1 MKKVSI
7 ILLAFLVFILHV
19 SSISAEDKVNKIETK
34 DKVIFTFSENGKFL
48 YSWSFDKNS
57 YNNNGFEF
65 DMGIKNKSLFEKKI
79 NELTEKK
86 TLKEFVSFNYHGN
99 LPGSATVKLPSHNF
113 KDGDRLNLYYYN
125 DETGKI
131 ETIKSN
137 IMVSGG
143 YVTFDITHCSDYFLT
158 MSVVKNAERANN
170 NGVIIIGM
178 LVIIVGLVGYTIF
191 KNRNN

>member
-1 MKKVSI
+1 MKKISV
-7 ILLAFLVFILHV
+7 ILLAFLVFFLHV
-19 SSISAEDKVNKIETK
+19 SSISAENKVNKIETK

-48 YSWSFDKNS
+48 YSWSFDKKS

-65 DMGIKNKSLFEKKI
+65 DMGIKNKSLFEEKI
-79 NELTEKK
+79 NKLTDKK

-99 LPGSATVKLPSHNF
+99 LPSSATVKLPAHNF

-125 DETGKI
+125 DATEKI

-158 MSVVKNAERANN
+158 MSVVKNAEGANN

>member
-1 MKKVSI
+1 MKKISV
-7 ILLAFLVFILHV
+7 ILLAFLVFFLHV
-19 SSISAEDKVNKIETK
+19 SSISAENKVNKIETK

-48 YSWSFDKNS
+48 YSWSFDKKS

-65 DMGIKNKSLFEKKI
+65 DMEIKNKSLFEEKI
-79 NELTEKK
+79 NKLTDKK

-99 LPGSATVKLPSHNF
+99 LPSSATVKLPAHNF

-125 DETGKI
+125 DATEKI

-158 MSVVKNAERANN
+158 MSVVKNAEGANN

>member
-1 MKKVSI
+1 MKKISV

-19 SSISAEDKVNKIETK
+19 SSISAENKVNKIETK

-48 YSWSFDKNS
+48 YSWSFDKKS

-65 DMGIKNKSLFEKKI
+65 DMGIKNKSLFEEKI
-79 NELTEKK
+79 NKLTDKK

-99 LPGSATVKLPSHNF
+99 LPSSATVKLPAYNF

-125 DETGKI
+125 DATEKI

-158 MSVVKNAERANN
+158 MSVVKNAEGANN

>member
-1 MKKVSI
+1 MKKISV

-19 SSISAEDKVNKIETK
+19 SSISAENKVNKIETK

-48 YSWSFDKNS
+48 YSWSFDKKS

-65 DMGIKNKSLFEKKI
+65 DMGIKNKSLFEEKI
-79 NELTEKK
+79 NKLTDKK

-99 LPGSATVKLPSHNF
+99 LPSSATVKLPAHNF

-125 DETGKI
+125 DATEKI

-158 MSVVKNAERANN
+158 MSVVKNAEGANN

>member
-1 MKKVSI
+1 MKKISV
-7 ILLAFLVFILHV
+7 ILLAFLVFFLHV
-19 SSISAEDKVNKIETK
+19 SSISAENKVNKIETK

-48 YSWSFDKNS
+48 YSWSFDKKS

-65 DMGIKNKSLFEKKI
+65 DMEIKNKSLFEEKI
-79 NELTEKK
+79 NKLTDKK

-99 LPGSATVKLPSHNF
+99 LPSSATVKLPAHNF

-158 MSVVKNAERANN
+158 MSVVKNAEGANN

>member
-1 MKKVSI
+1 MKKISI

-48 YSWSFDKNS
+48 YSWSFDKKS
-57 YNNNGFEF
+57 YNSNGFEF

-79 NELTEKK
+79 NKLTDKK
-86 TLKEFVSFNYHGN
+86 TTKEFVSFNYHGN
-99 LPGSATVKLPSHNF
+99 LPSSATIKLPAHNF

-125 DETGKI
+125 DETEKI
-131 ETIKSN
+131 ENIKSN

-143 YVTFDITHCSDYFLT
+143 YVTFDISHCSDYFLT
-158 MSVVKNAERANN
+158 MSIVKNAEGANN

>member
-1 MKKVSI
+1 MKKISV

-19 SSISAEDKVNKIETK
+19 SSISAEDKVNKIETN
-34 DKVIFTFSENGKFL
+34 DKVIFTFSEKGKFL
-48 YSWSFDKNS
+48 YSWSFDKKS

-65 DMGIKNKSLFEKKI
+65 DMGIKNKSISEKKI
-79 NELTEKK
+79 NKLTAKK
-86 TLKEFVSFNYHGN
+86 TPKEFVSFNYHGD
-99 LPGSATVKLPSHNF
+99 LPSSATIKLPAHNF

-131 ETIKSN
+131 ENIKSN

-143 YVTFDITHCSDYFLT
+143 YVTFDISHCSDYFLT
-158 MSVVKNAERANN
+158 MSVVKNAEGANN

-178 LVIIVGLVGYTIF
+178 LVVIVGLVGYTIF

>member
-1 MKKVSI
+1 MKKISV
-7 ILLAFLVFILHV
+7 ILLAFLVFFLHV
-19 SSISAEDKVNKIETK
+19 SSISAENKVNKIETK

-48 YSWSFDKNS
+48 YSWSFDKKS

-65 DMGIKNKSLFEKKI
+65 DMEIKNKSLFEEKI
-79 NELTEKK
+79 NKLTDTK
-86 TLKEFVSFNYHGN
+86 TLKEFVSFNYHGH
-99 LPGSATVKLPSHNF
+99 LPSSATAKLPAHNF

-125 DETGKI
+125 DATEKI

-158 MSVVKNAERANN
+158 MSVVKNAEGANN

>member
-1 MKKVSI
+1 MKKISI

-48 YSWSFDKNS
+48 YSWSFDKKS

-65 DMGIKNKSLFEKKI
+65 DMGIKNKSSFEKKI
-79 NELTEKK
+79 NKLTDKK
-86 TLKEFVSFNYHGN
+86 TPKEFVSFNYHGN
-99 LPGSATVKLPSHNF
+99 LPSSATIKLPAHNF

-125 DETGKI
+125 DETEKI
-131 ETIKSN
+131 ENIKSN

-143 YVTFDITHCSDYFLT
+143 YVTFDISHCSDYFLT
-158 MSVVKNAERANN
+158 MSIVKNAEGANN

>member
-34 DKVIFTFSENGKFL
+34 DKVIFTFSEKGKFL
-48 YSWSFDKNS
+48 YSWSFDKKS

-79 NELTEKK
+79 NKLTDKK
-86 TLKEFVSFNYHGN
+86 TPKEFVSFNYHGD
-99 LPGSATVKLPSHNF
+99 LPSDATIKLPVNSF

-158 MSVVKNAERANN
+158 MSVVKNAEGANN

>member
-1 MKKVSI
+1 MKKISI

-48 YSWSFDKNS
+48 YSWSFDKKS

-65 DMGIKNKSLFEKKI
+65 DMGIKNKSSFEKKI
-79 NELTEKK
+79 NKLTDKK
-86 TLKEFVSFNYHGN
+86 TPKEFVSFNYHGN
-99 LPGSATVKLPSHNF
+99 LPSSATIKLPAYNF

-131 ETIKSN
+131 ENIKSN

-143 YVTFDITHCSDYFLT
+143 YVTFDISHCSDYFLT
-158 MSVVKNAERANN
+158 MSIVKNAEGANN

>member
-1 MKKVSI
+1 MKKISV

-19 SSISAEDKVNKIETK
+19 SSISAENKVNKIETK

-48 YSWSFDKNS
+48 YSWSFDKKS

-65 DMGIKNKSLFEKKI
+65 DMEIKNKSLFEEKI
-79 NELTEKK
+79 NKLTDKK

-99 LPGSATVKLPSHNF
+99 LPSSATVKLPAYNF

-125 DETGKI
+125 DATEKI

-158 MSVVKNAERANN
+158 MSVVKNAEGANN

>member
-1 MKKVSI
+1 MKKISI

-19 SSISAEDKVNKIETK
+19 SSISAEDKVNKIETN
-34 DKVIFTFSENGKFL
+34 DKVIFTFSEKGKFL
-48 YSWSFDKNS
+48 YSWSFDKKS

-79 NELTEKK
+79 NKLTDKK
-86 TLKEFVSFNYHGN
+86 TPKEFVSFNYHGN
-99 LPGSATVKLPSHNF
+99 LPSSATIKLPAHNF

-131 ETIKSN
+131 ENIKSN

-143 YVTFDITHCSDYFLT
+143 YVTFDISHCSDYFLT
-158 MSVVKNAERANN
+158 MSVVKNAEGANN

-178 LVIIVGLVGYTIF
+178 LVVIVGLVGYTIF
-191 KNRNN
+191 KNNN

>member
-1 MKKVSI
+1 MKKMSI

-19 SSISAEDKVNKIETK
+19 SSISAEDKVNKIETN
-34 DKVIFTFSENGKFL
+34 DKVIFTFSEKGKFL
-48 YSWSFDKNS
+48 YSWSFDKKS

-65 DMGIKNKSLFEKKI
+65 DMGIKNNSLFEKKI
-79 NELTEKK
+79 NKLTDKK
-86 TLKEFVSFNYHGN
+86 TPKEFVSFNYHGD
-99 LPGSATVKLPSHNF
+99 LPSSATIKLPAHNF

-131 ETIKSN
+131 ENIKSN

-143 YVTFDITHCSDYFLT
+143 YVTFDISHCSDYFLT
-158 MSVVKNAERANN
+158 MSVVKNAEGANN

-178 LVIIVGLVGYTIF
+178 LVVIVGLVGYTIF

>member
-1 MKKVSI
+1 
-7 ILLAFLVFILHV
+7 
-19 SSISAEDKVNKIETK
+19 
-34 DKVIFTFSENGKFL
+34 
-48 YSWSFDKNS
+48 
-57 YNNNGFEF
+57 
-65 DMGIKNKSLFEKKI
+65 MGIKNKSLFEKKI
-79 NELTEKK
+79 NKLTDKNQNK
-86 TLKEFVSFNYHGN
+86 DFVSFNYHGN
-99 LPGSATVKLPSHNF
+99 LPSDATIKLPVNSF

-125 DETGKI
+125 DKTGKI

-158 MSVVKNAERANN
+158 MSVVKNAEGANN

-178 LVIIVGLVGYTIF
+178 LVVIVGLVGYTIF

>member
-1 MKKVSI
+1 MKKISI
-7 ILLAFLVFILHV
+7 ILFAFLVFILRV

-48 YSWSFDKNS
+48 YSWSFDKKS

-79 NELTEKK
+79 NKLTDKK
-86 TLKEFVSFNYHGN
+86 TPKEFVSFNYHGN
-99 LPGSATVKLPSHNF
+99 LPSSATIKLPAHNF
-113 KDGDRLNLYYYN
+113 KDDDRLNLYYYN

-131 ETIKSN
+131 ENIKSN

-143 YVTFDITHCSDYFLT
+143 YVTFDISHCSDYFLT
-158 MSVVKNAERANN
+158 MSIVKNAEGANN

>member
-1 MKKVSI
+1 MKKISI

-19 SSISAEDKVNKIETK
+19 SSISGEDKVNKIETK

-48 YSWSFDKNS
+48 YSWSFDKKS
-57 YNNNGFEF
+57 YNNNDFEF
-65 DMGIKNKSLFEKKI
+65 DMRIKNKSLFEKKI
-79 NELTEKK
+79 NKLTDKK
-86 TLKEFVSFNYHGN
+86 TPKEFVSFNYHGN
-99 LPGSATVKLPSHNF
+99 LPSSATIKFPAHNF

-131 ETIKSN
+131 ENIKSN

-158 MSVVKNAERANN
+158 MSIVKNAEGANN

-178 LVIIVGLVGYTIF
+178 LVVIVGLVGYTIF

>member
-1 MKKVSI
+1 MKKISI
-7 ILLAFLVFILHV
+7 ILLAFLVFILRV
-19 SSISAEDKVNKIETK
+19 SSISAEDKANKIETK

-48 YSWSFDKNS
+48 YSWSFDKKS

-79 NELTEKK
+79 NKLTDKK
-86 TLKEFVSFNYHGN
+86 TPKEFVSFNYHGN
-99 LPGSATVKLPSHNF
+99 LPSDATIKIPAHNF

-131 ETIKSN
+131 ENIKSN

-143 YVTFDITHCSDYFLT
+143 YVTFDISHCSDYFLT
-158 MSVVKNAERANN
+158 MSVVKNAEGANN

-178 LVIIVGLVGYTIF
+178 LVVIVGLVGYTIF

>member
-1 MKKVSI
+1 M
-7 ILLAFLVFILHV
+7 
-19 SSISAEDKVNKIETK
+19 IE
-34 DKVIFTFSENGKFL
+34 F
-48 YSWSFDKNS
+48 Y
-57 YNNNGFEF
+57 EF
-65 DMGIKNKSLFEKKI
+65 DTSHFLRQEWNKNNFDYSRFRKGVSLKNGTVI
-79 NELTEKK
+79 QALTFKRGHRCECCGLS
-86 TLKEFVSFNYHGN
+86 TWNDVPIPLQVH
-99 LPGSATVKLPSHNF
+99 H

-125 DETGKI
+125 DKTGKI

-191 KNRNN
+191 KNTNN